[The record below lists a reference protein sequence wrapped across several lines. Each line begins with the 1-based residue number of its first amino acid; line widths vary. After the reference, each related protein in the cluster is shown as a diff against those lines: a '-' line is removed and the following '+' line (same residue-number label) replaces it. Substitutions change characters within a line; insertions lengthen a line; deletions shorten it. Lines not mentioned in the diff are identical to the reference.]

1 MGRSGAVCEVWLDSV
16 NSLIS
21 QKRTAVFLILLPF
34 LIDLP
39 LQNTVFLVKTD
50 PRWPNSPQ
58 MRGGACFELGRSIAA
73 GQQKHFSCFFGLLK
87 NLKVWGCALTLSFPC
102 AARLSRF
109 SVAIRDARVC
119 LHGAFS
125 ARADTFLCCHET
137 EDGIIKL
144 PFFPSKT
151 SPSPRGCGPLPVPG
165 C

>member
-87 NLKVWGCALTLSFPC
+87 NLKVWGCALTLSFPR
-102 AARLSRF
+102 AARLSQSLFAAGGKPGSAVPTCGKHRAGLLLPY
-109 SVAIRDARVC
+109 VMPVC
-119 LHGAFS
+119 ACTALS
-125 ARADTFLCCHET
+125 
-137 EDGIIKL
+137 L
-144 PFFPSKT
+144 PEQTRSCVVTKQKT
-151 SPSPRGCGPLPVPG
+151 G
-165 C
+165 